1 MDLELNNIIP
11 EFLEKEKIEHSEI
24 WGRKLQLKQGE
35 KIHVIA
41 PSGSGKTSLV
51 HFLYGLRKDFTG
63 DIILNN
69 SPIKSFTPSRY
80 AEMRSREMSI
90 IFQELRLFPDH
101 TAYQNIAVKRS
112 LCPYHKSEKIH
123 EMADRLG
130 IKSKLNQVTRQCS
143 FGEQQRIAIIRSL
156 QQPFSMLL
164 MDEPFSN
171 LDENNRKKAMEL
183 IMEESNLR
191 QASVIL
197 FDLNKI
203 EYFKNDSLL
212 YL

>member
-1 MDLELNNIIP
+1 MDVALNNIIP

-24 WGRKLQLKQGE
+24 WGQKLHFNQGE
-35 KIHVIA
+35 KIHIIA

-63 DIILNN
+63 EIILNN
-69 SPIKSFTPSRY
+69 CPIKSFTPSRY

-90 IFQELRLFPDH
+90 IFQDLRLFTDH
-101 TAYQNIAVKRS
+101 TAYQNISVKRS
-112 LCPYHKSEKIH
+112 LCPYHKSEKIY

-130 IKSKLNQVTRQCS
+130 IKSKLNQVTGQCS
-143 FGEQQRIAIIRSL
+143 YGEQQRIAIIRSL
-156 QQPFSMLL
+156 QQPFSILL

-183 IMEESNLR
+183 IMEESNIR
-191 QASVIL
+191 KASVIL
-197 FDLNKI
+197 FDLDKN
-203 EYFKNDSLL
+203 EYFKNDRLL